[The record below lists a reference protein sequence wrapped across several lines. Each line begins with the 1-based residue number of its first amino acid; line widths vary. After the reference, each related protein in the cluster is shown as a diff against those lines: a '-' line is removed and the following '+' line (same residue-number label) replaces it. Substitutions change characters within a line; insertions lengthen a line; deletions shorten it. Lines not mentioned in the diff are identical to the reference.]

1 MYEYGLGVGEN
12 QIRAALWIE
21 RAAIAGFDRAQ
32 YNMGKRYRDGQGVE
46 INKEMSARWFLA
58 AARQGYSK
66 AQSLVGTRFMKG
78 DGLEKDLV
86 EALKWLRLAAQQGEK
101 SAAEIADKLQ
111 ADMTDEQLAQSER
124 RIATFTPERAS
135 VY

>member
-1 MYEYGLGVGEN
+1 
-12 QIRAALWIE
+12 
-21 RAAIAGFDRAQ
+21 
-32 YNMGKRYRDGQGVE
+32 
-46 INKEMSARWFLA
+46 
-58 AARQGYSK
+58 
-66 AQSLVGTRFMKG
+66 MKG

-111 ADMTDEQLAQSER
+111 VDMTDEQLAQSER

>member
-1 MYEYGLGVGEN
+1 
-12 QIRAALWIE
+12 
-21 RAAIAGFDRAQ
+21 
-32 YNMGKRYRDGQGVE
+32 
-46 INKEMSARWFLA
+46 
-58 AARQGYSK
+58 
-66 AQSLVGTRFMKG
+66 MKG

-111 ADMTDEQLAQSER
+111 ADMTDEELAQSER

>member
-1 MYEYGLGVGEN
+1 
-12 QIRAALWIE
+12 
-21 RAAIAGFDRAQ
+21 
-32 YNMGKRYRDGQGVE
+32 
-46 INKEMSARWFLA
+46 
-58 AARQGYSK
+58 
-66 AQSLVGTRFMKG
+66 MKG

-111 ADMTDEQLAQSER
+111 ADMTDEELAQSER
-124 RIATFTPERAS
+124 RIATFTPEPAS